1 MRSPLPALAAL
12 RAFETVARHLN
23 FTRAAEELCVTQT
36 AVSHQIQQLEAQL
49 DRKLFHRATR
59 YVELTDVGRR
69 LAPRVRE
76 ALERLQLAID
86 DAKAAGTAD
95 RLTVAAMPE
104 FAARWLSPRL
114 PSFLAAHPDLDVRV
128 VAEYRRARF
137 LDDGI
142 DAAVILGSGSP
153 DLRAD
158 RLMTEE
164 VFPVASPALV
174 RALPS
179 RHAFAGQTF
188 LRYRQARH
196 TLLGWHRWLEGLGFD
211 PEIVTEGPL
220 FDTFDE
226 MVDACRRGE
235 GLALVRSSLIAD
247 DLAAGR
253 LARAVVEGL
262 PADVQ
267 YHLVCP
273 KETADSVKISR
284 FRAWLLAEASAEI
297 AGV

>member
-1 MRSPLPALAAL
+1 
-12 RAFETVARHLN
+12 
-23 FTRAAEELCVTQT
+23 
-36 AVSHQIQQLEAQL
+36 
-49 DRKLFHRATR
+49 
-59 YVELTDVGRR
+59 
-69 LAPRVRE
+69 
-76 ALERLQLAID
+76 
-86 DAKAAGTAD
+86 
-95 RLTVAAMPE
+95 MPE

-114 PSFLAAHPDLDVRV
+114 PSFLAEHTDLDVRV

-142 DAAVILGSGSP
+142 DAAIILGSGSP
-153 DLRAD
+153 DLHAD
-158 RLMTEE
+158 RLMPEE
-164 VFPVASPALV
+164 VFPVAKPALV

-179 RHAFAGQTF
+179 RQAFAGQIF

-196 TLLGWHRWLEGLGFD
+196 TLLGWHRWLEGLGLD

-226 MVDACRRGE
+226 MIEACRRGD
-235 GLALVRSSLIAD
+235 GLALVRSSLVAD

-253 LARAVVEGL
+253 LSRAVVEGL

-273 KETADSVKISR
+273 NETAYSLKISR
-284 FRAWLLAEASAEI
+284 FRAWLLAEASADM